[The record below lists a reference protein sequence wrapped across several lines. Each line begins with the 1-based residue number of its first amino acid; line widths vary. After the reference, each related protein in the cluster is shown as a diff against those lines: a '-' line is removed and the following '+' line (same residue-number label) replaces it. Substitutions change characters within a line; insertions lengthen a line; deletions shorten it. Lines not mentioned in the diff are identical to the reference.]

1 MAFLTG
7 SFGATRHYPRLL
19 RAIGAVLPLKYL
31 LDLIKGIYLHG
42 QQIWDKPVAVAVL
55 AAGGSSEWLLQC
67 ALSAGSRERVSSRA
81 RAVIRLV
88 MQVEN
93 VIAFATEQEPAG
105 LEIRVNFGVFAG
117 RDATSA
123 ELEELGKLLVPEAGE
138 VSIVGEQRHEISE
151 DAEIVLHQ
159 VRVSVSP
166 ENVPDDPGERKEF
179 CERLVTLAEIW
190 ARQCINE
197 RSSEITDL

>member
-1 MAFLTG
+1 
-7 SFGATRHYPRLL
+7 
-19 RAIGAVLPLKYL
+19 
-31 LDLIKGIYLHG
+31 
-42 QQIWDKPVAVAVL
+42 
-55 AAGGSSEWLLQC
+55 
-67 ALSAGSRERVSSRA
+67 
-81 RAVIRLV
+81 

-93 VIAFATEQEPAG
+93 VIAFAVDQDPSG

-138 VSIVGEQRHEISE
+138 VSIVGEQRHEISG
-151 DAEIVLHQ
+151 DAEVVLHQ

-166 ENVPDDPGERKEF
+166 EIVPDDPGERKEF

-190 ARQCINE
+190 ARQCIHE
-197 RSSEITDL
+197 RHADVTEL

>member
-1 MAFLTG
+1 
-7 SFGATRHYPRLL
+7 
-19 RAIGAVLPLKYL
+19 
-31 LDLIKGIYLHG
+31 
-42 QQIWDKPVAVAVL
+42 
-55 AAGGSSEWLLQC
+55 
-67 ALSAGSRERVSSRA
+67 
-81 RAVIRLV
+81 

-93 VIAFATEQEPAG
+93 AIAFATEQEPAG

-138 VSIVGEQRHEISE
+138 VSIVGEERHEISE
-151 DAEIVLHQ
+151 DAEMVLHQ

-166 ENVPDDPGERKEF
+166 ENVPDDSRERKAF
-179 CERLVTLAEIW
+179 SERLVTLAEIW

-197 RSSEITDL
+197 HHTEIADP

>member
-1 MAFLTG
+1 
-7 SFGATRHYPRLL
+7 
-19 RAIGAVLPLKYL
+19 
-31 LDLIKGIYLHG
+31 
-42 QQIWDKPVAVAVL
+42 
-55 AAGGSSEWLLQC
+55 
-67 ALSAGSRERVSSRA
+67 
-81 RAVIRLV
+81 

-93 VIAFATEQEPAG
+93 VIAFAVDQDPSG

-138 VSIVGEQRHEISE
+138 VSIVGEQRHEISG
-151 DAEIVLHQ
+151 DAEVVLHQ

-166 ENVPDDPGERKEF
+166 EIVPDDPAERKEL

-197 RSSEITDL
+197 RHAEITDL

>member
-1 MAFLTG
+1 
-7 SFGATRHYPRLL
+7 
-19 RAIGAVLPLKYL
+19 
-31 LDLIKGIYLHG
+31 
-42 QQIWDKPVAVAVL
+42 
-55 AAGGSSEWLLQC
+55 
-67 ALSAGSRERVSSRA
+67 
-81 RAVIRLV
+81 

-93 VIAFATEQEPAG
+93 VIAFAIEQEPAG
-105 LEIRVNFGVFAG
+105 LEIRINFGVFAG

-138 VSIVGEQRHEISE
+138 ISIVGEQRHEISE
-151 DAEIVLHQ
+151 DAEVVLHQ

-166 ENVPDDPGERKEF
+166 ENVPEDPGERTEF

-197 RSSEITDL
+197 RRSEISDL

>member
-1 MAFLTG
+1 
-7 SFGATRHYPRLL
+7 
-19 RAIGAVLPLKYL
+19 
-31 LDLIKGIYLHG
+31 
-42 QQIWDKPVAVAVL
+42 
-55 AAGGSSEWLLQC
+55 
-67 ALSAGSRERVSSRA
+67 
-81 RAVIRLV
+81 

-117 RDATSA
+117 RDATAA

-138 VSIVGEQRHEISE
+138 VSIVGEQRHEIAQE
-151 DAEIVLHQ
+151 AEVVLHQ
-159 VRVSVSP
+159 VRVSVAP
-166 ENVPDDPGERKEF
+166 EIVPDDPGARKEL

-197 RSSEITDL
+197 RHAEVTEL

>member
-1 MAFLTG
+1 
-7 SFGATRHYPRLL
+7 
-19 RAIGAVLPLKYL
+19 
-31 LDLIKGIYLHG
+31 
-42 QQIWDKPVAVAVL
+42 
-55 AAGGSSEWLLQC
+55 
-67 ALSAGSRERVSSRA
+67 
-81 RAVIRLV
+81 

-93 VIAFATEQEPAG
+93 VIAFAVDQDPSG
-105 LEIRVNFGVFAG
+105 LEIRVNFGIFAG

-138 VSIVGEQRHEISE
+138 VSIVGEQRHEISG
-151 DAEIVLHQ
+151 DAEVVLHQ

-166 ENVPDDPGERKEF
+166 EIVPDDPAERKEL

-197 RSSEITDL
+197 RRSEITDL

>member
-1 MAFLTG
+1 MRVAPLGITAFTV
-7 SFGATRHYPRLL
+7 TP
-19 RAIGAVLPLKYL
+19 YL
-31 LDLIKGIYLHG
+31 
-42 QQIWDKPVAVAVL
+42 A
-55 AAGGSSEWLLQC
+55 
-67 ALSAGSRERVSSRA
+67 
-81 RAVIRLV
+81 
-88 MQVEN
+88 
-93 VIAFATEQEPAG
+93 IAFAVDQDPSG

-138 VSIVGEQRHEISE
+138 VSIVGEQRHEISG
-151 DAEIVLHQ
+151 DAEVVLHQ

-166 ENVPDDPGERKEF
+166 EIVPDDPAERKEL

-197 RSSEITDL
+197 RRSEITDL

>member
-1 MAFLTG
+1 
-7 SFGATRHYPRLL
+7 
-19 RAIGAVLPLKYL
+19 
-31 LDLIKGIYLHG
+31 
-42 QQIWDKPVAVAVL
+42 
-55 AAGGSSEWLLQC
+55 
-67 ALSAGSRERVSSRA
+67 
-81 RAVIRLV
+81 

-93 VIAFATEQEPAG
+93 VIAFAAEQEPAG
-105 LEIRVNFGVFAG
+105 LEIRINFGVFAG

-123 ELEELGKLLVPEAGE
+123 EFEELGKLLVPEVGE

-151 DAEIVLHQ
+151 DAEVVLHQ

-166 ENVPDDPGERKEF
+166 EIVPDDPGERKEL

-197 RSSEITDL
+197 RRAEIADL